1 LKRPDFKKFSFELAN
16 TQNDIYATLEI
27 ALKQPVLPKKTP
39 ESVKFIYDLFGVI
52 KQKRSLVFE
61 FFMQKQK

>member
-1 LKRPDFKKFSFELAN
+1 MP
-16 TQNDIYATLEI
+16 YLEI
-27 ALKQPVLPKKTP
+27 ALKRPILPNEPP
-39 ESVKFIYDLFGVI
+39 ESVKFIYDIFGVI